1 MAAQALEP
9 WCIRPG
15 THGQSDG
22 REPAPDA
29 SGLQTSPCLCFPI
42 DPAHALLGGAHQ
54 CLGQPATF
62 ELGYVGLEQA
72 RVLRVQR
79 NRNRMLECQ
88 LAAEDT
94 LDALHN
100 LANQHFVRSLPL
112 LMFQQQMGYGM
123 YQNLPPAP
131 GPEPAPAPAA
141 AAPAPA
147 PASRVATSDE
157 DYAAAVDAADDA
169 RALASEPEVAQKKAA
184 CERAEAKAGG
194 DCTLRKLQAFLF
206 DDRPLSLAGGLLM
219 IMIVIFPYVLFRIF
233 LLR

>member
-9 WCIRPG
+9 WCIWPG
-15 THGQSDG
+15 GHGQSDG

-62 ELGYVGLEQA
+62 DLGYVGLEQA
-72 RVLRVQR
+72 RVLRAQR

-100 LANQHFVRSLPL
+100 LASQHFVRSLPL

-131 GPEPAPAPAA
+131 GPRRRRRRRGGAGARTGEP
-141 AAPAPA
+141 
-147 PASRVATSDE
+147 RHDERE
-157 DYAAAVDAADDA
+157 DYAAAVHAADDA

-184 CERAEAKAGG
+184 CERAEAKAGE
-194 DCTLRKLQAFLF
+194 DCTLRKLQAFLCDDY
-206 DDRPLSLAGGLLM
+206 DDRQLSLAGGLTAVVL
-219 IMIVIFPYVLFRIF
+219 FVLFRIF